1 MTDICRDRNTHS
13 QLMQYALYSEHE
25 HVELHTVSNQLTHMY
40 ATHMCNLQ
48 KVLLA
53 PRTLVQ
59 LLLFLYTVPNTPYN
73 TQTVFFSLLSL
84 MTPRRRTGGGG
95 RTNAITW

>member
-25 HVELHTVSNQLTHMY
+25 HVELHTVSNQLTHLY
-40 ATHMCNLQ
+40 ATHMCNLR

-73 TQTVFFSLLSL
+73 TQSSFLFC
-84 MTPRRRTGGGG
+84 P
-95 RTNAITW
+95 